1 MTTTDTP
8 SGSRG
13 LLLALLGLG
22 LLVMAAALLWQR
34 LQHPALTEEISPRGM
49 GMGMS
54 EGGTKGG
61 REDDHVGQ
69 LMRAAQQNP
78 NDAPT
83 LINLAEHLIQ
93 HGQFEAAATFARRA
107 RQVALELAASAPAP
121 QGGADKAPASPTALA
136 GQAGHLLAIV
146 LHNQGK
152 HAEAAAQLEAVL
164 KETDDPMA
172 RYSLG
177 VLYMHF
183 LNKPVAG
190 IRELTQALHSE
201 RATPDLKK
209 LVERELEKAPLPTQP
224 DAPQGGAID
233 GATPSG
239 GTPSGDTPGKDTPQ
253 GSAPKKGAP
262 EKDAPTAEAPKTEAP
277 KPAKP

>member
-22 LLVMAAALLWQR
+22 LLAMAAALLWQR
-34 LQHPALTEEISPRGM
+34 LQHPALTEEIAHRGM
-49 GMGMS
+49 TMG

-78 NDAPT
+78 DDAPT
-83 LINLAEHLIQ
+83 LISLAEHLIQ

-107 RQVALELAASAPAP
+107 RQVALEKAASAPAP
-121 QGGADKAPASPTALA
+121 DSPTALA

-152 HAEAAAQLEAVL
+152 HAEAATQLETVL

-177 VLYMHF
+177 VLYIHF
-183 LNKPVAG
+183 LNKPTAG

-209 LVERELEKAPLPTQP
+209 LVEQELERAPLPTQP
-224 DAPQGGAID
+224 DTPQEGASGGA
-233 GATPSG
+233 A
-239 GTPSGDTPGKDTPQ
+239 PSGDTPGKDTP
-253 GSAPKKGAP
+253 GKDTPERSAPEKKSPERNSPEKDSP
-262 EKDAPTAEAPKTEAP
+262 EKDAPKAKAP
-277 KPAKP
+277 KP

>member
-34 LQHPALTEEISPRGM
+34 LQHPALTEEIAPRGM
-49 GMGMS
+49 GMG

-78 NDAPT
+78 DDAPT
-83 LINLAEHLIQ
+83 LISLAEHLIQ

-107 RQVALELAASAPAP
+107 RQVALEKAASTPAPQSGAGKAPAP
-121 QGGADKAPASPTALA
+121 DSPAALA

-152 HAEAAAQLEAVL
+152 HAEAATQLEAVL

-177 VLYMHF
+177 VLYIHF
-183 LNKPVAG
+183 LDKSVAG
-190 IRELTQALHSE
+190 IRELTQALHNE

-209 LVERELEKAPLPTQP
+209 LVEQELEKAPLPTQP
-224 DAPQGGAID
+224 DAPQGRGTD
-233 GATPSG
+233 GAATSG
-239 GTPSGDTPGKDTPQ
+239 AAASGDARGKDAPEKNAPEKGASKDTP
-253 GSAPKKGAP
+253 
-262 EKDAPTAEAPKTEAP
+262 E
-277 KPAKP
+277 PAKP